1 MLDCLLTGG
10 KIGTEPPPS
19 IRAGCASGME
29 GGIVLQVP
37 DGLSLLLYSPARDQA
52 AQPDSLL
59 KRSIRSALKRAGI
72 VGKQIG
78 WHNFRHSL
86 ATNLRAM
93 GVDIEVAQE
102 LLRHANSRTTL
113 DVYTRAVSQQKRDA
127 SAQVVEMLLPTRREK
142 PSAPVSTYKSSQG
155 ERRPCAKSLIMRGLF
170 GGPDR
175 DRTDDLFHAI
185 TTNACNL
192 LILVASVATKSI
204 LEHPRTPSPAP
215 LRSQKKRFSES
226 DFLAKLSA
234 PCGENAN
241 CESQHPRQHPRS
253 SWLQSALTSA
263 QRWSVTQN
271 SFVQAD

>member
-1 MLDCLLTGG
+1 
-10 KIGTEPPPS
+10 
-19 IRAGCASGME
+19 ME

-37 DGLSLLLYSPARDQA
+37 DGLSLLLYPPARDQA

-142 PSAPVSTYKSSQG
+142 PSAPISTY
-155 ERRPCAKSLIMRGLF
+155 
-170 GGPDR
+170 
-175 DRTDDLFHAI
+175 
-185 TTNACNL
+185 
-192 LILVASVATKSI
+192 
-204 LEHPRTPSPAP
+204 
-215 LRSQKKRFSES
+215 
-226 DFLAKLSA
+226 
-234 PCGENAN
+234 
-241 CESQHPRQHPRS
+241 
-253 SWLQSALTSA
+253 
-263 QRWSVTQN
+263 
-271 SFVQAD
+271 